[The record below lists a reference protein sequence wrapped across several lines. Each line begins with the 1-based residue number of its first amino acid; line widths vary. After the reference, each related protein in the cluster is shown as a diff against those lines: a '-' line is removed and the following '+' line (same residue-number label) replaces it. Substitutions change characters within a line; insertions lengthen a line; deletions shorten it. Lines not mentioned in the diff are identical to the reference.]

1 LIILFFFAPSN
12 GSQSEPFLFYGC
24 ARHSFILVSF
34 FAPFSSQLCCAIV
47 FDFTA
52 LKRAVNCF
60 GIENSFHVLPALKTR
75 FKRL

>member
-1 LIILFFFAPSN
+1 LIVLFFFAPSN
-12 GSQSEPFLFYGC
+12 GSLCEPFLFYGC

-47 FDFTA
+47 FDFAA
-52 LKRAVNCF
+52 LKRALNWLRQPQEGLF
-60 GIENSFHVLPALKTR
+60 LFLR